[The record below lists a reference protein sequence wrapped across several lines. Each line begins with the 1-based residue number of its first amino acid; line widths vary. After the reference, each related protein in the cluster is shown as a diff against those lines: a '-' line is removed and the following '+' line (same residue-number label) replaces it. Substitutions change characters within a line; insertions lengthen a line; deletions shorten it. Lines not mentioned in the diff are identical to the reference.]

1 MAINQWT
8 RQTREPRRFPS
19 RVSSSMKRY
28 NLMTGGYVFMQ
39 DNKDRNK
46 FHMPGGLSATEAQIT
61 KMATD
66 KGWITPKRQYINRID
81 LE

>member
-1 MAINQWT
+1 
-8 RQTREPRRFPS
+8 
-19 RVSSSMKRY
+19 MKRY

-39 DNKDRNK
+39 DSKDRNK
-46 FHMPGGLSATEAQIT
+46 FHMPGGLSATESQIT
-61 KMATD
+61 KLATD